1 MLFRNMSVNIAYNLI
16 AYNSADNFYQCGAS
30 TSPRHTS
37 GILTIFTHCPS
48 NHLFNFFREDVYE
61 REMMSIEGLYNVH
74 RHQMSSNSETSP
86 MQADPP
92 VSDRE
97 VGWCL
102 EPEGNG
108 VKPGGGNGGGPGPPS
123 GERDKQLTA
132 SRGGG
137 NSLMEQEED
146 GKKGQT

>member
-1 MLFRNMSVNIAYNLI
+1 MKGYI
-16 AYNSADNFYQCGAS
+16 
-30 TSPRHTS
+30 
-37 GILTIFTHCPS
+37 
-48 NHLFNFFREDVYE
+48 
-61 REMMSIEGLYNVH
+61 NVH

-92 VSDRE
+92 E
-97 VGWCL
+97 VGRCL

-108 VKPGGGNGGGPGPPS
+108 VKPDGGNGGGPGPPS

-132 SRGGG
+132 SRGGDK
-137 NSLMEQEED
+137 SLMKQEED